1 MTEFSRPAITD
12 RILRI
17 RATLPSTVKLIAV
30 TKYVGLAEMRQAYAA
45 GIRDFGES
53 RIQEAEAK
61 QAQLS
66 DWTDVTWHLI
76 GHLQTNKVQ
85 KALKL
90 FQWIHSVDSIK
101 LADRLNTLAA
111 PLPAKPKLCLQ
122 VKARPDPTKYGWSVP
137 DLWNDLPTLDR
148 FTHVDICGLMA
159 IAPLN
164 LEGPAT
170 LQLFQEIRDL
180 ADAIQQRSLVHIR
193 MDELS
198 MGMSGDYPLAIQA
211 GATMIRLGS
220 ILFDDRP

>member
-1 MTEFSRPAITD
+1 MTEVPRLDITD
-12 RILRI
+12 RIRQI
-17 RATLPSTVKLIAV
+17 RATLPSTVRLVAV
-30 TKYVGLAEMRQAYAA
+30 TKYVGLEAMRQAYAA

-101 LADRLNTLAA
+101 LAERLDALAA
-111 PLPAKPKLCLQ
+111 PMAQKPRICLQ

-137 DLWNDLPTLDR
+137 DLWDDLPKLDR
-148 FTHVDICGLMA
+148 LTHVDICGLMA

-164 LEGPAT
+164 LDGPAT

-180 ADAIQQRSLVHIR
+180 ADAIRQRSLVHIR
-193 MDELS
+193 MDQLS
-198 MGMSGDYPLAIQA
+198 MGMSGDYLLAIQA